1 MEDILDVLG
10 EVDEI
15 VVPRA
20 KGPFKVWNGN
30 DQFKEWDEYEFF
42 NRCRIYKNTANIV
55 LESIYDSI
63 NFNTIRTVL
72 CPQV

>member
-20 KGPFKVWNGN
+20 KEPFKGWDGN
-30 DQFKEWDEYEFF
+30 DQFKEWDEYELF

-55 LESIYDSI
+55 LKSIYGSI
-63 NFNTIRTVL
+63 SFNTIRTVL